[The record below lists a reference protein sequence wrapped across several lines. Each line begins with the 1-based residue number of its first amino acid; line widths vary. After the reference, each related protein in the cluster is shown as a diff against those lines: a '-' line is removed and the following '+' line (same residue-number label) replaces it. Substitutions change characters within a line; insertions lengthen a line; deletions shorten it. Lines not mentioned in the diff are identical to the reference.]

1 METIFSKNKQFRCR
15 ATREL
20 PAHPQDM
27 SGWGEGAQQQGGWP
41 GKSWGSEEEVRGG
54 AWRLQRGGTIRA
66 SHSLTPPPIL
76 ESSQVPIVP
85 NTPSE
90 LSQSFLLSDLQPP
103 YCRGPGPPTTKENP
117 SQSAGARAVGT
128 WEDGPGGTP
137 VGHEGGAGAPGAA
150 ELVLFSPRCLSI
162 SVLLYL
168 SPRLCLCVSLYFFL
182 PVSPRLYPHSSVLQR
197 LEHVVTKCRKFGLHL
212 PGGSP
217 PIRRPRAWR
226 QGAGL
231 EQPAGRLEVGRDQVS
246 KSDNSALPIRQPHQV
261 GNWEAQKCA
270 VTCPGSRDG

>member
-1 METIFSKNKQFRCR
+1 METIFSKNKQFCCR

-66 SHSLTPPPIL
+66 SHSLTPP
-76 ESSQVPIVP
+76 
-85 NTPSE
+85 
-90 LSQSFLLSDLQPP
+90 QSWSPARFLLSQTLCLSLASPFCCLTSSHP
-103 YCRGPGPPTTKENP
+103 IAGPPTTKENP
-117 SQSAGARAVGT
+117 SQPAGARAVGT

-168 SPRLCLCVSLYFFL
+168 SPRLCLCVSLYFIF

-270 VTCPGSRDG
+270 VTWPGSRDG